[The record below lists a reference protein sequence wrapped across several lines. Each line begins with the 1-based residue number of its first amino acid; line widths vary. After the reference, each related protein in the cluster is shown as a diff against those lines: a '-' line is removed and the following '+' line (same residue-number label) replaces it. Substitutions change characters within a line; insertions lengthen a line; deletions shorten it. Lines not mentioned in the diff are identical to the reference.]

1 MRGFKKNFVTALNQV
16 LSVYPDANVEVIYG
30 GIALKKS
37 LPPIPSKDRA
47 LLL

>member
-1 MRGFKKNFVTALNQV
+1 MNGFKRHFKMALKQV
-16 LSVYPDANVEVIYG
+16 LTVYPDANVEVIYG

-47 LLL
+47 LLV